1 MSLSTTT
8 DRIRKQ
14 VVLRA
19 PLERVWRA
27 VSDAKT
33 FGQWFGFDFEG
44 EFVAGKTVRGT
55 LRSDDPDYN
64 GLIGEFAIDRIEP
77 MRLFSYRWHPFAIQ
91 RGVDY
96 SHEPMTLVVF
106 ELEAAAGGTKLTIT
120 ESGFDAIPAGRR
132 GDAFEANDEGWT
144 TQVERIEKYLA
155 QTSA

>member
-1 MSLSTTT
+1 MSQSTTT

-33 FGQWFGFDFEG
+33 FGRWFGFDFEG
-44 EFVAGKTVRGT
+44 EFVPGETARGR
-55 LRSDDPDYN
+55 LRSDDPGYN
-64 GLIGEFAIDRIEP
+64 GLIGEFAIERIEP
-77 MRLFSYRWHPFAIQ
+77 MRLFSYRWHPYAVD
-91 RGVDY
+91 RSADY

-106 ELEAAAGGTKLTIT
+106 ELEAVAGGTKLTIT
-120 ESGFDAIPAGRR
+120 ESGFDAIPPARR
-132 GDAFEANDEGWT
+132 SDAYEANGEGWT